1 MTGNIDYRPWI
12 FAFGKGSMH
21 SDCMVK
27 HTPHARAVVAVLC
40 SVGEMEVSA
49 KRRLKLVEAG
59 SVIFEDADED
69 FRSLDFVA
77 KHFEEYVHATLG
89 TASERDP

>member
-1 MTGNIDYRPWI
+1 
-12 FAFGKGSMH
+12 
-21 SDCMVK
+21 
-27 HTPHARAVVAVLC
+27 
-40 SVGEMEVSA
+40 MEVSA

-77 KHFEEYVHATLG
+77 KHFEEYVQAPVGSQG
-89 TASERDP
+89 TAPERDLSSTPDQGLTRNSLSL

>member
-1 MTGNIDYRPWI
+1 M
-12 FAFGKGSMH
+12 
-21 SDCMVK
+21 
-27 HTPHARAVVAVLC
+27 
-40 SVGEMEVSA
+40 GEMEVSA

-77 KHFEEYVHATLG
+77 KHFEEYVQAPVG
-89 TASERDP
+89 RQGMVPERDLREMEAAHLSRA